1 MTKSEKKQLKQVSF
15 FLSKIAFYQHI
26 KKLKL
31 LPFFLFLWV
40 IFALL
45 DSYPNP
51 DTGTQLNPDSIRIR
65 NTSNQD
71 RCSTAYLMF
80 SDLPQL
86 CFEILRSQHH
96 LTHARVVARD
106 ERVVDVRQ
114 QPQLVVIQRH
124 YRAWRQKLQLMSL
137 STVDTVGEAGEGEVG
152 PLGLQLSQRLAAVP
166 VV

>member
-1 MTKSEKKQLKQVSF
+1 
-15 FLSKIAFYQHI
+15 
-26 KKLKL
+26 
-31 LPFFLFLWV
+31 
-40 IFALL
+40 
-45 DSYPNP
+45 
-51 DTGTQLNPDSIRIR
+51 
-65 NTSNQD
+65 
-71 RCSTAYLMF
+71 MF

-86 CFEILRSQHH
+86 CFEVLRSQHH

-106 ERVVDVRQ
+106 ERVVNVRQ

-124 YRAWRQKLQLMSL
+124 YRAWRQRFQLMSL